1 MKKMIFI
8 LILALI
14 LTTSLVK
21 NSTKEIEDKI
31 FSLDESIRTLK
42 IVSED
47 LMLEYNYLSSPEKL
61 MQQQNQYFE
70 NDLVKLDIMK
80 VKKIIINNDLVKIT
94 DFIDKIKVNE

>member
-1 MKKMIFI
+1 MIFI

-31 FSLDESIRTLK
+31 FSLNESIRTLK

-47 LMLEYNYLSSPEKL
+47 LMLEYNYLS
-61 MQQQNQYFE
+61 
-70 NDLVKLDIMK
+70 
-80 VKKIIINNDLVKIT
+80 
-94 DFIDKIKVNE
+94 

>member
-1 MKKMIFI
+1 MIFI

-31 FSLDESIRTLK
+31 FSLNESIRTLK